1 MKSRPTPH
9 DCNMPSAFSPLRA
22 DILAKSG
29 SRIRASLAVSLLRIR
44 ILNATSAVGI
54 SRFPSRDRPI
64 ECACCGHTPAIRPGI
79 ALAGAAAVAA
89 AFAVEPAR
97 TADVRVADLLATG
110 ALGPGLPQP
119 APARRA
125 GDSGLAP
132 VIPFAQS
139 RAA

>member
-1 MKSRPTPH
+1 M
-9 DCNMPSAFSPLRA
+9 F
-22 DILAKSG
+22 
-29 SRIRASLAVSLLRIR
+29 AVRIR
-44 ILNATSAVGI
+44 ILNSTSAVDI
-54 SRFPSRDRPI
+54 LRFQSGDRPI
-64 ECACCGHTPAIRPGI
+64 ECACCGNTPALRPGI
-79 ALAGAAAVAA
+79 ALAGAA

-110 ALGPGLPQP
+110 AFDPGLPQP

-125 GDSGLAP
+125 GDSGFAP

>member
-1 MKSRPTPH
+1 V
-9 DCNMPSAFSPLRA
+9 
-22 DILAKSG
+22 SG
-29 SRIRASLAVSLLRIR
+29 LRIE

-54 SRFPSRDRPI
+54 RRLPSRDRPI
-64 ECACCGHTPAIRPGI
+64 ECACCGNTPALRPGI
-79 ALAGAAAVAA
+79 ALAGAGGAAA

-125 GDSGLAP
+125 GDSGFAP
-132 VIPFAQS
+132 VIPLAQS